1 MTKLSIKA
9 VGLSLGIFLSFTF
22 SLCVLFGLMIQGS
35 EMHRF
40 LEVFL
45 PGFTWISYRSFLYGL
60 SLSFIYGLYT
70 ALVFVPVY
78 NRLNKFSS
86 SKKYKEQV

>member
-1 MTKLSIKA
+1 MSKLSFKI

-45 PGFTWISYRSFLYGL
+45 PGFTWISFRSFLYGL

-70 ALVFVPVY
+70 ALIFVPVY
-78 NRLNKFSS
+78 NLLNKFCCSQ
-86 SKKYKEQV
+86 KDF

>member
-1 MTKLSIKA
+1 MIKLSIKA
-9 VGLSLGIFLSFTF
+9 VGFSLAIFLSFTF
-22 SLCVLFGLMIQGS
+22 SLCVLFGLTIQGS
-35 EMHRF
+35 DMHKF

-45 PGFTWISYRSFLYGL
+45 PGFTWISFRGFLYGL
-60 SLSFIYGLYT
+60 LLSFIYGLYT

-86 SKKYKEQV
+86 SEKYKEHV